1 MSTCSSRSSGLR
13 RRGLL
18 ACAILGGPALA
29 APQRAFEPFT
39 PLTWAALQAEVDRQQ
54 HATLVLLSAGWCAVC
69 PDLLGQL
76 ARDPRRRRAR
86 VPLWLVLTDGEPAE
100 RRAHHALADRL
111 FAFDGP
117 EAAIR
122 HSIHPQWRGVVPHV
136 ALLRPGQAPQFVTG
150 EPDGATLSRWL
161 VPGVKQR

>member
-1 MSTCSSRSSGLR
+1 MR

-18 ACAILGGPALA
+18 ACAIAGGAANA
-29 APQRAFEPFT
+29 APARRFEPFT
-39 PLTWAALQAEVDRQQ
+39 PSTWAALQAEVDRQKR
-54 HATLVLLSAGWCAVC
+54 ATLVLLSAGWCAVC

-86 VPLWLVLTDGEPAE
+86 VPLWLVLTDGEPAA
-100 RRAHHALADRL
+100 RRAHHGLADRL

-122 HSIHPQWRGVVPHV
+122 HSIHAEWRGVVPYV
-136 ALLRPGQAPQFVTG
+136 ALLRPGRAPEFVRG
-150 EPDGATLSRWL
+150 EPDEATLARWWGR
-161 VPGVKQR
+161 VGGKA